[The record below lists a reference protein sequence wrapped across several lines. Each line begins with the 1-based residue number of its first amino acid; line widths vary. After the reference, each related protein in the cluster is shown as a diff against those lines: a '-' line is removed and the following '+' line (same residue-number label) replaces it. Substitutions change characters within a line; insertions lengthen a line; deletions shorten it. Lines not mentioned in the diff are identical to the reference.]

1 MTQAVASLN
10 RDILYL
16 QDVAELTGVPVSSL
30 RWLRATGSGPKSGK
44 LGRRVVYRR
53 ADVEAW
59 VAEAFK

>member
-1 MTQAVASLN
+1 MPQSVATLN
-10 RDILYL
+10 REILYL
-16 QDVAELTGVPVSSL
+16 EDVAELTGTPVATL